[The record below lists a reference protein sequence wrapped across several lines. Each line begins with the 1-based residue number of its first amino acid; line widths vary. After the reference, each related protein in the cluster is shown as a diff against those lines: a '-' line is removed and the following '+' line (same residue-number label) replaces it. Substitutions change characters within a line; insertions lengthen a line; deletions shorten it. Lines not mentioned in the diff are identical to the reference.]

1 MRELKFRAWDKE
13 YKKMWWFDLMWGNTV
28 AHGSGWIGMVDSPE
42 TEKHGVGILS
52 DNRVQVDPIG
62 KEIMQYTGL
71 KDKNGKEIYEGDI
84 LGVIETEIVVEGSIE
99 YVGAAFML
107 RAYNAFMEPMGV
119 WILGNTNSNFLGYR
133 NPSSFEIIGNIYE
146 NSELVKP

>member
-42 TEKHGVGILS
+42 TEKYGVGILS

-84 LGVIETEIVVEGSIE
+84 VRHTNATTSIYEVIFHEHGYFAIHFNDKEVVYCLIDSVRLGC
-99 YVGAAFML
+99 
-107 RAYNAFMEPMGV
+107 
-119 WILGNTNSNFLGYR
+119 
-133 NPSSFEIIGNIYE
+133 EIIGNIYE
-146 NSELVKP
+146 NPELVNP

>member
-28 AHGSGWIGMVDSPE
+28 EHGSGWIGMVDSPK
-42 TEKHGVGILS
+42 TEKYGEGILN

-71 KDKNGKEIYEGDI
+71 KDKNGKEIFEGDI
-84 LGVIETEIVVEGSIE
+84 LKRIDGENRVIKWSKASHSFEWFSD
-99 YVGAAFML
+99 
-107 RAYNAFMEPMGV
+107 
-119 WILGNTNSNFLGYR
+119 ILPNRFWNSDDSDWEL
-133 NPSSFEIIGNIYE
+133 SEIIGNLYQ
-146 NSELVKP
+146 NPELIKP

>member
-1 MRELKFRAWDKE
+1 MRELKFRAWDKNGKRFLNGFYLYTGSCVGNAE
-13 YKKMWWFDLMWGNTV
+13 IGVWNNAETDIVFDDYPQL
-28 AHGSGWIGMVDSPE
+28 
-42 TEKHGVGILS
+42 ILS
-52 DNRVQVDPIG
+52 
-62 KEIMQYTGL
+62 QYTGL

-133 NPSSFEIIGNIYE
+133 NPSSFEIIGNIHE
-146 NSELVKP
+146 NPELKGLM